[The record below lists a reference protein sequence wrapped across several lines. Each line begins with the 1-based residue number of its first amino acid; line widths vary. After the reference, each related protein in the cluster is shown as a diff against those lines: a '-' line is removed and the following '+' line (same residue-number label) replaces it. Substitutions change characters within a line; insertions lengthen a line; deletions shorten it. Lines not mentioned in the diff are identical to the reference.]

1 MYANEASENRWCFSL
16 FVYLV
21 ETEEIHAHCKRIGKD
36 RYAQRNQNPSL
47 AHHPEKTKSMANIRV
62 YILPDNFLPIH
73 TELRGFFFP

>member
-1 MYANEASENRWCFSL
+1 MLIVNESEKTDTHK
-16 FVYLV
+16 
-21 ETEEIHAHCKRIGKD
+21 E
-36 RYAQRNQNPSL
+36 RNQNPSL